1 VIRSRWNRFYL
12 DQLGSKLLCRQID
25 IEFFNRLASK
35 HGIDTCRNF
44 LKGDFS

>member
-25 IEFFNRLASK
+25 IEFFNRLASMAL
-35 HGIDTCRNF
+35 TLAVTF
-44 LKGDFS
+44 